1 MYYHVVGG
9 LPKLAFRWKTGH
21 EDSPYRTQFTMSEL
35 FFIFIFSVSFI
46 VLLDRQNKN
55 VSAKFNWEPGVYSRL
70 LVDRKKVHEENIVEM
85 FLVGKKKVNLIYRII
100 KTRQN

>member
-1 MYYHVVGG
+1 MDVLSCGG
-9 LPKLAFRWKTGH
+9 WSAKVSISVEDRTG
-21 EDSPYRTQFTMSEL
+21 RFAMSEL

-55 VSAKFNWEPGVYSRL
+55 VSAKFNWEPAVHSRL
-70 LVDRKKVHEENIVEM
+70 LVDCEKVHEENIVEM